1 MTDDRPMTLDQA
13 CRELLNN
20 LVRPKTL
27 RAAIEQG
34 TLQAERLG
42 RRLVVTP
49 SDIVEWRK
57 QCRDTQKARVS
68 ISQKNRVEKPI
79 GSSETEANACLQ
91 DALLQRVEK
100 LRKRLPPTL
109 PENTSRS
116 STVVL
121 LRSET
126 SC

>member
-20 LVRPKTL
+20 LIKPKTL
-27 RAAIEQG
+27 RAAIERG
-34 TLQAERLG
+34 ECNAERIG
-42 RRLVVTP
+42 RRVCVTP

-57 QCRDTQKARVS
+57 KCRDTQKARVS
-68 ISQKNRVEKPI
+68 TCQKNRVEKPI
-79 GSSETEANACLQ
+79 GLSETEANAYLQ